1 MPKRWEKRDGRRADA
16 PTSIDDQQLNPLVA
30 KLLRGESLPA
40 SQQQQQP
47 TSVVRRFS
55 EALAG
60 PVQPAYYI
68 EQIQIC
74 VANPGRFLASWA
86 LLVTLFGEE
95 KLYDFVRESRWT
107 ESELKP
113 FVIKE
118 AY

>member
-1 MPKRWEKRDGRRADA
+1 MQKRWDKRDGRRTDP
-16 PTSIDDQQLNPLVA
+16 PTSSDDQQMNPLVA
-30 KLLRGESLPA
+30 KLLRGESLPT
-40 SQQQQQP
+40 SPQP
-47 TSVVRRFS
+47 TSVVRRFN
-55 EALAG
+55 EAIG
-60 PVQPAYYI
+60 PVQPAYYA

-107 ESELKP
+107 EAELKP
-113 FVIKE
+113 FFIKE